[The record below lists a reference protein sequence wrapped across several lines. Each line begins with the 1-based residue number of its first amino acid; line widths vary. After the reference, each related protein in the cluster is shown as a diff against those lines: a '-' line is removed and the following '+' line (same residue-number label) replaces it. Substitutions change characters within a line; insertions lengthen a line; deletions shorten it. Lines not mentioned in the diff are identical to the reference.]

1 MKPFNHEELT
11 FLKGLN
17 QRGRATTPEAEKMLK
32 ICQRLIGPEY
42 RFCTDCSDIIAGKYR
57 MMMENAEKQINMQ
70 IRHYRPPVNTS
81 KYEDEYMEKKRKQF
95 GEDLKRQENYYSTK
109 PEEVTPKHP
118 RKDFDHANDQMLTD
132 HARNIY
138 DDHEC
143 PITTIEGNIDGSVN
157 INKVDIEYPKA
168 RIIKM
173 KNTAIKKAVDDAFDG
188 SPPFDIKER
197 SRQQIIDDAFELL
210 KYAQIERIQKEIQD
224 A

>member
-1 MKPFNHEELT
+1 MKLFNHEELT

-81 KYEDEYMEKKRKQF
+81 KSEDEYMEKKRHQF

-118 RKDFDHANDQMLTD
+118 RKDLV
-132 HARNIY
+132 R
-138 DDHEC
+138 
-143 PITTIEGNIDGSVN
+143 
-157 INKVDIEYPKA
+157 
-168 RIIKM
+168 M
-173 KNTAIKKAVDDAFDG
+173 KNVVIKKLVEEAYDNKL
-188 SPPFDIKER
+188 PFDTEQR
-197 SRQQIIDDAFELL
+197 SRKQIIDDAFEMLL
-210 KYAQIERIQKEIQD
+210 QSQTRKEAD
-224 A
+224 HA